1 MELFHDTQSYD
12 KSISDSIVPTA
23 GQVVIALLVNY
34 KYTLLVPEAKPRPS
48 YNISY
53 YHFNT
58 ADVFNYLI
66 KVVIEHL
73 EKLLCQ

>member
-34 KYTLLVPEAKPRPS
+34 KYTLLVPETKPRPS
-48 YNISY
+48 YNIFY

-58 ADVFNYLI
+58 ADVFNYLL